1 MLDPFVLSFK
11 LLIIKH
17 VWFDKSIWDLAIVKL
32 EEKKTSLKERK
43 NNTHQKASGLVV
55 TVAWFMVLL
64 RERLQ
69 EHFAEDSTKARC
81 LLSYS
86 HLIK

>member
-32 EEKKTSLKERK
+32 EEKKNKFEGEEEQHPPKS
-43 NNTHQKASGLVV
+43 
-55 TVAWFMVLL
+55 
-64 RERLQ
+64 
-69 EHFAEDSTKARC
+69 
-81 LLSYS
+81 
-86 HLIK
+86 

>member
-1 MLDPFVLSFK
+1 MGPGYSEARRK
-11 LLIIKH
+11 
-17 VWFDKSIWDLAIVKL
+17 
-32 EEKKTSLKERK
+32 KKTSLKERK
-43 NNTHQKASGLVV
+43 NKNTHQKASGLVV